1 MVAFTLPML
10 ALTMG
15 LTATPETIPGLTEVE
30 FIQPVNRTV
39 IFPSEGEVTL
49 RSGVSLPLDVKEVF
63 DRDFAA
69 HHYFGAFAISKDF
82 GYGYSTGTHT
92 LLAAREMALA
102 NCLTVN
108 EQCRVIAE
116 LVPVGYGGAQEGV
129 ITLSPEAAEYFNRRN
144 SYGTYRAMAVS
155 AAGAY
160 ALVWNETTQ
169 SAADAG
175 ALSDCEGYR
184 GDEVEGLRDMPCI
197 LVPDF

>member
-1 MVAFTLPML
+1 MVAFSLPML

-15 LTATPETIPGLTEVE
+15 LSAAPNTIPGLTEVE

-39 IFPSEGEVTL
+39 IYGPAAEVSL
-49 RSGVSLPLDVKEVF
+49 RSGVTLPLDVKEVF
-63 DRDFAA
+63 DSEFAPYE
-69 HHYFGAFAISKDF
+69 YFGAFAISKDF

-92 LLAAREMALA
+92 LLAAQEMAMA

-108 EQCRVIAE
+108 AQCRIIAE
-116 LVPVGYGGAQEGV
+116 LVPVGYRGAEEGA
-129 ITLSPEAAEYFNRRN
+129 ITLSPEAAGYYNRRS
-144 SYGTYRAMAVS
+144 SYGTFRAMAVS

-160 ALVWNETTQ
+160 ALVWNESTQ

-184 GDEVEGLRDMPCI
+184 GDEVDGLRDMPCI